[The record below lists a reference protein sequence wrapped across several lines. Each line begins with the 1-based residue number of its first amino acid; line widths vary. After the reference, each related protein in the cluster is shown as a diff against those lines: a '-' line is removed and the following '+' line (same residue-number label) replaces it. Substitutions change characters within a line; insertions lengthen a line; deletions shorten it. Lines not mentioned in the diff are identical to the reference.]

1 MASSKVLEAVKEGKQ
16 ALAKFRAANPNVLLD
31 LTEADL
37 KGADLRGM
45 NLRRA

>member
-31 LTEADL
+31 VTEADL